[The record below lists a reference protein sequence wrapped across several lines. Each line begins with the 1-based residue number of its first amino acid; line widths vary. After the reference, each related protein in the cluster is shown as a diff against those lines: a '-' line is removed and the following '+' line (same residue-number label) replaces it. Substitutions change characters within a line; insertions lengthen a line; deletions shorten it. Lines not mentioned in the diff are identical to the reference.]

1 MLIRKKKI
9 PVRELI
15 TVGILPSG
23 LKKFI
28 YRLKG
33 YNIGK
38 NVSLG
43 FGSVIIGKDVTIQ
56 DNTSIGHMTVIR
68 GRSIHIGRFVKIGSM
83 TFIDTEKIF
92 IDDDARINEQVIIGG
107 IKNPD
112 SYIKIG
118 KRAIIM
124 EYSFLNPTKPLII
137 GDDTGIGGHCLLFT
151 HGSWLSQLDGY
162 PVAFAPIT
170 LGKNVWLP
178 WRVFIMPGVEIGDNV
193 VIGANSLINKS
204 LPANCLAAGT
214 PAKVIKENF
223 PERLPE
229 EKRTSIIY
237 GILDNFVEH
246 LSHNDYNVEKT
257 EIEKGVHLTI
267 RNHETVHHL
276 TYLTE
281 SCENGAIS
289 GTDNLYVID
298 YSENSEAGSLENGCK
313 MKVNLRNKKR
323 IGSSQVG
330 EEFVTY
336 ISRYGVRFDRLD

>member
-1 MLIRKKKI
+1 MLIRRKKI

-15 TVGILPSG
+15 TVGILPSA

-43 FGSVIIGKDVTIQ
+43 FGSVIIGKNVTIQ
-56 DNTSIGHMTVIR
+56 DNTSIGLLTVIR

-83 TFIDTEKIF
+83 TFVDTEKIF

-137 GDDTGIGGHCLLFT
+137 GDDSGIGGHCLLFT

-162 PVAFAPIT
+162 PVTFAPIT

-193 VIGANSLINKS
+193 VVGANSLINKS
-204 LPANCLAAGT
+204 LPENCLAAGT
-214 PAKVIKENF
+214 PAKIIKENF
-223 PERLPE
+223 PDQLPE
-229 EKRTSIIY
+229 EKRTSMVNDIM
-237 GILDNFVEH
+237 DSFVEH
-246 LSHNDYNVEKT
+246 LSYNGYDVEKT
-257 EIEKGVHLTI
+257 ELEKGVQLRI
-267 RNHETVHHL
+267 SNYEMVHHL

-281 SCENGAIS
+281 PSENSDTS

-298 YSENSEAGSLENGCK
+298 YTENGEAKALGKNCE
-313 MKVNLRNKKR
+313 MKVNLRDKKR

-330 EEFVTY
+330 EEFVAY